1 MLEFRRL
8 ETCLKEK
15 RFVDGLQ
22 EMNQEIAHIRDINTL
37 SYVKK
42 WLSAISSTEEFD
54 TLIRLTDEG
63 LMHQY
68 SAFLIRYS
76 YRKFPNMR
84 TLSLYCDEL
93 IDDRRV
99 LDAEKLLKDALKNI
113 KADQIDSD
121 IVSKAYFTLVRCL
134 LEMKRNEEALR
145 YMKKAESYST
155 RPVFDKWGYFYIQ
168 TGEWEKAEQSL
179 LAGIKHKE
187 SEELAIYLLS
197 QLYAYKGELK
207 RALQL
212 INDAIDRFPQVPYFY
227 FEKVKHLLDLQNYE
241 EMLTVIDKVNH
252 ILPYHSYKAYFTH
265 LRAEAL
271 YKMNKTEE
279 LLALLKTEASLT
291 ESLYHNIEKHPTG
304 KKVQL
309 PLVPIVQKDNYCVPA
324 SLEMMLRLWGES
336 RTQDEIADHIFDVTG
351 SKFSDTVMYLE
362 KLGYAC
368 HYFKGTKEDYKALLD
383 QNIPVLLSID
393 IEHASHVQ
401 VLSGYDDQL
410 QSFSV
415 QDPNFLEPLFIEYEK
430 LQERYRYTDG
440 LAIVFVPKEK
450 KEQLSFLSEEED
462 TYFRTLF
469 SLTDHLE
476 EQDKQGIE
484 KLVSFLQE
492 TSENLY
498 TWLYTIKHMDV
509 EVNQE
514 FILFCAERLMER
526 YPDSDFVKLHSA
538 QSFIRIQDVERASD
552 VLQSVTKKNS
562 QALYHFIYGRYFF
575 EKEEY
580 EEAISSFRSS
590 LQLDADQ
597 PIAWSFLALSYMYI
611 NQSEQGLKMSQIA
624 LQRHPDRFV
633 LVNHGLILMDLE
645 RYEEAY
651 EVFDDLLKEYKYE
664 AHIWYERARCAHQIG
679 KMYLAI
685 KGLQIAIQLD
695 KAAPYSYVKLSEIYE
710 SDVEDRKS
718 AQEILLQGIESCE
731 ESSSLYVRLGDL
743 HFQHDEFEE
752 AEKIYK
758 CALEKNNRDVYSHFG
773 LIQIYMEKEQYDDA
787 KRYIF
792 SMEKQFEEN
801 DEFLMNAGMVL
812 WDAEIELGANEEQ
825 LKIALSK
832 LEDGI
837 RCLKNNIANIL
848 EEYVNRIEGTP
859 FVQRGIAFLRKLEK
873 EKADIIEYG
882 CYAGILYES
891 LGQYDQAMK
900 RYNQAIKHRPS
911 TLPYFRIGE
920 SLMVLRELEDAK
932 RAYESCLEIDANFI
946 GVHLKLAEI
955 YETEEN
961 KLKEQYHMLQAML
974 QGPMI
979 VNMEYLAELSV
990 ENGLHKELLSELDQL
1005 VGKVNEMWRL
1015 DALAYVYGAMKEI
1028 DKERELVEEAL
1039 QMDEEHVEVQ
1049 YHYAKV
1055 LVKKPDSE
1063 AISFVTNL
1071 IRKDAG
1077 NERVFEVYVQMM
1089 EQQRKLSQMRE
1100 SLHLLPV
1107 KKKERSMAFMYAASA
1122 LAERLTK
1129 QQENEQPKKS
1139 IFTRIFYRMK
1149 NRAKELSLITIVIDL
1164 FEISL
1169 KLNAKNSTAAQRLAI
1184 FYENGNM
1191 ITEAMDVLQTSL
1203 ENTWDVSTARQLV
1216 KLLIECGDENE
1227 EMLRGALE
1235 FIKQMVREEPNDYDT
1250 LLLHSN
1256 VLFMLGEEKQ
1266 AEKIC
1271 LQLIERMPFVSRA
1284 FLALAEIYQ
1293 SGERFEESIQ
1303 MLEKGVVHHPK
1314 NHAMFLALAAS
1325 YHQIGK
1331 TEKAEK
1337 LTNHILSFD
1346 SSDLLVRYNRAC
1358 YLAVLDRNAEAKA
1371 ELETVLYEDET
1382 GFFTE
1387 LAEEDEDL
1395 EKVWKTIKKH
1405 DV

>member
-8 ETCLKEK
+8 EMCLKEK

-22 EMNQEIAHIRDINTL
+22 DVNNEIAHIKETNTF
-37 SYVKK
+37 SYVKE
-42 WLSAISSTEEFD
+42 WLSLISGHEEFD

-76 YRKFPNMR
+76 YKKFPNMR

-93 IDDRRV
+93 IDDRKV
-99 LDAEKLLKDALKNI
+99 LDAEKLLKDALDDI
-113 KADQIDSD
+113 KAEQIDSD
-121 IVSKAYFTLVRCL
+121 ILSKAYFTLVRCL
-134 LEMKRNEEALR
+134 LEMKRNEEAFQ

-168 TGEWEKAEQSL
+168 IGEWEKAEHSL
-179 LAGIKHKE
+179 LAGMEHKE
-187 SEELAIYLLS
+187 NEELAVYLLS
-197 QLYAYKGELK
+197 QLYAYKGEQK

-212 INDAIDRFPQVPYFY
+212 INDAIDQFPQVPYFY
-227 FEKVKHLLDLQNYE
+227 FEKVKHLLDLQCYE
-241 EMLTVIDKVNH
+241 EMLTVIDKIDQ

-271 YKMNKTEE
+271 YKMNKNEE
-279 LLALLKTEASLT
+279 LLALLKTEVCLK
-291 ESLYHNIEKHPTG
+291 ESLYHNIEKYPNG
-304 KKVQL
+304 KKVKL

-336 RTQDEIADHIFDVTG
+336 RTQDEVANHIFDVTG
-351 SKFSDTVMYLE
+351 SKFSDTVTYLE
-362 KLGYAC
+362 ELGYVC
-368 HYFKGTKEDYKALLD
+368 RYFKGNEKNYKALLD

-410 QSFSV
+410 QSFFV
-415 QDPNFLEPLFIEYEK
+415 QDPNFLEPLFVEYEK

-440 LAIVFVPKEK
+440 LSIVFVPKEK
-450 KEQLSFLSEEED
+450 KEQLSFLVEEED
-462 TYFRTLF
+462 VYFRKLF

-476 EQDKQGIE
+476 EQDKKGIE

-492 TSENLY
+492 TNENPY

-538 QSFIRIQDVERASD
+538 QCFIRIQDLERASD
-552 VLQSVTKKNS
+552 VLRSVEKKNN
-562 QALYHFIYGRYFF
+562 QALYHFIHGRYSL

-580 EEAISSFRSS
+580 EKAISSFRSS

-597 PIAWSFLALSYMYI
+597 PITWSFLALSYMYI
-611 NQSEQGLKMSQIA
+611 DQSEQGLQMSKIA
-624 LQRHPDRFV
+624 LQRHPDRFI
-633 LVNHGLILMDLE
+633 LVNHGLVLMDLE

-651 EVFDDLLKEYKYE
+651 KVFNDLLKEYKYE
-664 AHIWYERARCAHQIG
+664 AHIWYERAKCAHQME
-679 KMYLAI
+679 KLHLAI
-685 KGLQIAIQLD
+685 KGLRIAIQLD
-695 KAAPYSYVKLSEIYE
+695 KTVPYPYVKLSEIYE
-710 SDVEDRKS
+710 SDLEDKKS
-718 AQEILLQGIESCE
+718 AEAILSRGIENCE
-731 ESSSLYVRLGDL
+731 ESSSLYTRLGDL
-743 HFQHDEFEE
+743 YFQNDEFEE

-758 CALEKNNRDVYSHFG
+758 RSLEGNDGDVYSHFG
-773 LIQIYMEKEQYDDA
+773 LVQIYMAKEQYNDA
-787 KRYIF
+787 KHYIF
-792 SMEKQFEEN
+792 SMEKKFEQN

-812 WDAEIELGANEEQ
+812 WDAEMELGANEEQ

-832 LEDGI
+832 LENGI
-837 RCLKNNIANIL
+837 RCLKNNIANVL
-848 EEYVNRIEGTP
+848 EEYVNRVEGTP

-873 EKADIIEYG
+873 ERADITEYG

-900 RYNQAIKHRPS
+900 RYHQAIKHRPS

-920 SLMVLRELEDAK
+920 SLMVLGELEDAK

-955 YETEEN
+955 YEKEEN
-961 KLKEQYHMLQAML
+961 RLKEQHHMLQAMI
-974 QGPMI
+974 QEPMI

-990 ENGLHKELLSELDQL
+990 ENSLHKELLSELEKL
-1005 VGKVNEMWRL
+1005 AGRVNEMWRL
-1015 DALAYVYGAMKEI
+1015 DALAYVYGAMKDV
-1028 DKERELVEEAL
+1028 DKEQELMEEAL
-1039 QMDEEHVEVQ
+1039 QMDEEHVEVR

-1055 LVKKPDSE
+1055 LVKKRNPE
-1063 AISFVTNL
+1063 AITFVTNL
-1071 IRKDAG
+1071 IKQDIE
-1077 NERVFEVYVQMM
+1077 NERVFEVYVQAM
-1089 EQQRKLSQMRE
+1089 EQRRKLSQIRD
-1100 SLHLLPV
+1100 SLHLLPI
-1107 KKKERSMAFMYAASA
+1107 KKKERSTAFMYAASA
-1122 LAERLTK
+1122 LAERLSK
-1129 QQENEQPKKS
+1129 QQQNEEPKKS
-1139 IFTRIFYRMK
+1139 ILTRAFYRMK
-1149 NRAKELSLITIVIDL
+1149 NRAKEISLITIVIDL

-1169 KLNAKNSTAAQRLAI
+1169 KFNAKNSMAAQRLAI

-1191 ITEAMDVLQTSL
+1191 ITEAIDVLQTSL
-1203 ENTWDVSTARQLV
+1203 ENIWNTSAARQLV
-1216 KLLIECGDENE
+1216 NLLIEHGDENE
-1227 EMLRGALE
+1227 EMLRDALE
-1235 FIKQMVREEPNDYDT
+1235 IIKQMSKEEPNDYDM

-1293 SGERFEESIQ
+1293 SEERFEESIA
-1303 MLEKGVVHHPK
+1303 MLEEGVLHHPQD
-1314 NHAMFLALAAS
+1314 HAMFLALAAS

-1331 TEKAEK
+1331 TERAEE

-1358 YLAVLDRNAEAKA
+1358 YLAVLNRNVEAKA
-1371 ELETVLYEDET
+1371 ELETVLHEDET
-1382 GFFTE
+1382 GFFAE
-1387 LAEEDEDL
+1387 LAEEDEEL
-1395 EKVWKTIKKH
+1395 EEVWETIK
-1405 DV
+1405 

>member
-8 ETCLKEK
+8 EMCLKEK

-22 EMNQEIAHIRDINTL
+22 NVNSEITHIKEINRF
-37 SYVKK
+37 SYVKE
-42 WLSAISSTEEFD
+42 WLSSISSTEEFD

-76 YRKFPNMR
+76 YKKFPNMR

-93 IDDRRV
+93 IDDRKV
-99 LDAEKLLKDALKNI
+99 LDAEKLLKDALEDI
-113 KADQIDSD
+113 KVGQIDSD
-121 IVSKAYFTLVRCL
+121 ILSKAYFTLVRCL
-134 LEMKRNEEALR
+134 LEMKRNEEAFQ
-145 YMKKAESYST
+145 YMEKAEGYST
-155 RPVFDKWGYFYIQ
+155 RPVLDKWGYFYIQ
-168 TGEWEKAEQSL
+168 TGEWEKAEDSL
-179 LAGIKHKE
+179 LAGMEHKE
-187 SEELAIYLLS
+187 NEELAIYLLS
-197 QLYAYKGELK
+197 QLYAYKGEQK

-212 INDAIDRFPQVPYFY
+212 INDAIDQFPQVPYFY
-227 FEKVKHLLDLQNYE
+227 FEKVKHLLDLQRYE
-241 EMLTVIDKVNH
+241 EMLTVIDKINR

-271 YKMNKTEE
+271 YKMNRTQD
-279 LLALLKTEASLT
+279 LFTLLKTKVCLK
-291 ESLYHNIEKHPTG
+291 ESLYHNIEKCPTG
-304 KKVQL
+304 KKVRL
-309 PLVPIVQKDNYCVPA
+309 PIVPIVQKDNYCVPA

-336 RTQDEIADHIFDVTG
+336 RTQDEVANHIFDVTG

-362 KLGYAC
+362 KLGYVC
-368 HYFKGTKEDYKALLD
+368 RYFKGTRENYKALLD

-401 VLSGYDDQL
+401 VLAGYDDQL
-410 QSFSV
+410 QSFFI

-430 LQERYRYTDG
+430 LQGRYRYTDG
-440 LAIVFVPKEK
+440 LSIVFVPKEK

-492 TSENLY
+492 TSENPY

-514 FILFCAERLMER
+514 FILFCAERLIER

-538 QSFIRIQDVERASD
+538 QCFIRIQDLERASD
-552 VLQSVTKKNS
+552 ILQSVEKKNN
-562 QALYHFIYGRYFF
+562 QALYHFIHGRYSV

-611 NQSEQGLKMSQIA
+611 DQPEQGLKMSQIA
-624 LQRHPDRFV
+624 LQRYPDRFV

-651 EVFDDLLKEYKYE
+651 EVFNDLLKGHKHE

-679 KMYLAI
+679 KLHLAI

-695 KAAPYSYVKLSEIYE
+695 KAASYSYVKLSEIYE
-710 SDVEDRKS
+710 SELEDKKG
-718 AQEILLQGIESCE
+718 AEEILLQGIENCE
-731 ESSSLYVRLGDL
+731 EATSLYVRLGDL
-743 HFQHDEFEE
+743 HFQNDEFEE

-758 CALEKNNRDVYSHFG
+758 RAIEENNRDVYSHFG
-773 LIQIYMEKEQYDDA
+773 VVQIYMAKEQYDDV
-787 KRYIF
+787 KHYIF
-792 SMEKQFEEN
+792 RLEKQLEPN

-832 LEDGI
+832 LEHGI
-837 RCLKNNIANIL
+837 RCLKNNIANML
-848 EEYVNRIEGTP
+848 EEYINRVEGTA
-859 FVQRGIAFLRKLEK
+859 FVQRGIAFLRKLGK
-873 EKADIIEYG
+873 ERPDVIEYD

-900 RYNQAIKHRPS
+900 RYNQAIKQKLS
-911 TLPYFRIGE
+911 TLPYYRIGE
-920 SLMVLRELEDAK
+920 SFMALGELESAK
-932 RAYESCLEIDANFI
+932 KAYETCLEIDANFI
-946 GVHLKLAEI
+946 GLHLKLAEI
-955 YETEEN
+955 YEKEEN
-961 KLKEQYHMLQAML
+961 RLKEQYHMFQAML
-974 QGPMI
+974 QEPMI

-990 ENGLHKELLSELDQL
+990 ESSLHKELLSELEKL
-1005 VGKVNEMWRL
+1005 AGKVNEMWRL
-1015 DALAYVYGAMKEI
+1015 DALAYVYGAMKDI
-1028 DKERELVEEAL
+1028 DKEQGLVEKAL

-1055 LVKKPDSE
+1055 LVKKRDSE
-1063 AISFVTNL
+1063 AIPFVTDL
-1071 IRKDAG
+1071 IKQDIE
-1077 NERVFEVYVQMM
+1077 NERVFEVYVQAM
-1089 EQQRKLSQMRE
+1089 EQRRKLSQIRD
-1100 SLHLLPV
+1100 SLHLLPI
-1107 KKKERSMAFMYAASA
+1107 KKKERSTVFMYAASA
-1122 LAERLTK
+1122 LAERLTE
-1129 QQENEQPKKS
+1129 QQQNEEPKKS
-1139 IFTRIFYRMK
+1139 IFTRAFYRMK
-1149 NRAKELSLITIVIDL
+1149 NRAKEIALITMVIDL

-1169 KLNAKNSTAAQRLAI
+1169 KLNAKSSMAAQRLAI

-1191 ITEAMDVLQTSL
+1191 ITEAIDVLQTSL
-1203 ENTWDVSTARQLV
+1203 ENIWDVSTARQLV
-1216 KLLIECGDENE
+1216 NLLIEYGNENE
-1227 EMLRGALE
+1227 EMLRDALE
-1235 FIKQMVREEPNDYDT
+1235 FLKQMIREEPNDYDI

-1293 SGERFEESIQ
+1293 SEARFEESIP
-1303 MLEKGVVHHPK
+1303 MLEEGVVHHPK
-1314 NHAMFLALAAS
+1314 DNGMFLALAAS

-1331 TEKAEK
+1331 TEKAET
-1337 LTNHILSFD
+1337 LINHILSFD

-1358 YLAVLDRNAEAKA
+1358 YLAVLNRNAEAKA
-1371 ELETVLYEDET
+1371 ELETVLHGDET
-1382 GFFTE
+1382 GFFAE

-1395 EKVWKTIKKH
+1395 EGIWEMIK
-1405 DV
+1405 

>member
-8 ETCLKEK
+8 EACLKEK

-22 EMNQEIAHIRDINTL
+22 EIHQEIAHIREINTL

-42 WLSAISSTEEFD
+42 WLSSISSTEEFD
-54 TLIRLTDEG
+54 TIIRLTDEG

-76 YRKFPNMR
+76 YKKFPNMR

-93 IDDRRV
+93 IDDRKV
-99 LDAEKLLKDALKNI
+99 LDAEKLLKDALEDI
-113 KADQIDSD
+113 KVDQIDSN
-121 IVSKAYFTLVRCL
+121 ILSKAYFTLVRCL
-134 LEMKRNEEALR
+134 VEMKRNEEALQ

-168 TGEWEKAEQSL
+168 TGEWEKAENSL
-179 LAGIKHKE
+179 LAGMDHKE
-187 SEELAIYLLS
+187 NEELAIYLLS
-197 QLYAYKGELK
+197 QLYAYKGEQK

-212 INDAIDRFPQVPYFY
+212 IDDAIDQFPQVPYFY
-227 FEKVKHLLDLQNYE
+227 FEKVKHLLDLQRYE
-241 EMLTVIDKVNH
+241 EMLTIIDKVNR
-252 ILPYHSYKAYFTH
+252 ILPYHSYKVYFTH

-271 YKMNKTEE
+271 YKMNKIQD
-279 LLALLKTEASLT
+279 LSVLLKTEISLK
-291 ESLYHNIEKHPTG
+291 ESLYHNIEKCPTG
-304 KKVQL
+304 KKVRL
-309 PLVPIVQKDNYCVPA
+309 PIVRIVQKDNYCVPA
-324 SLEMMLRLWGES
+324 SLEMMLRIWGES
-336 RTQDEIADHIFDVTG
+336 RTQDEVANHIFDVTG
-351 SKFSDTVMYLE
+351 SKFSDTVVYLE
-362 KLGYAC
+362 KLGYVC
-368 HYFKGTKEDYKALLD
+368 RYFKGTEKNYKALLD

-410 QSFSV
+410 QAFFV

-440 LAIVFVPKEK
+440 LSIVFVPKEE
-450 KEQLSFLSEEED
+450 KEQLSFLVEEED
-462 TYFRTLF
+462 VYFRKLF

-484 KLVSFLQE
+484 ELVSFLQE
-492 TSENLY
+492 TSENPY

-514 FILFCAERLMER
+514 FILFCAERLIKK

-538 QSFIRIQDVERASD
+538 QCFIRIQDMERASD
-552 VLQSVTKKNS
+552 VLQSVEKKNN
-562 QALYHFIYGRYFF
+562 QALYHFIHGRYSL

-611 NQSEQGLKMSQIA
+611 DQSEQGLKMSQIA
-624 LQRHPDRFV
+624 IQRHPDRFV
-633 LVNHGLILMDLE
+633 FVNHGLILMDLE

-651 EVFDDLLKEYKYE
+651 EVFNDLLKEYKYE
-664 AHIWYERARCAHQIG
+664 AHIWYERAKCAHQMG
-679 KMYLAI
+679 KLYLAI

-695 KAAPYSYVKLSEIYE
+695 KEAPYSYVKLSEIYE

-718 AQEILLQGIESCE
+718 AEEVLLQGIENCE

-758 CALEKNNRDVYSHFG
+758 RALEKNNRDVYSHFG
-773 LIQIYMEKEQYDDA
+773 LIQIYMAKEQYGDA
-787 KRYIF
+787 KHYILN
-792 SMEKQFEEN
+792 MEKQFEQH

-837 RCLKNNIANIL
+837 RCLKNNIASML
-848 EEYVNRIEGTP
+848 EEYVNRIEGTT
-859 FVQRGIAFLRKLEK
+859 FVQRGIAFLRKLGK
-873 EKADIIEYG
+873 ERPDVIEYG

-891 LGQYDQAMK
+891 IGQYDQAIK
-900 RYNQAIKHRPS
+900 RYNQAIKRRTS
-911 TLPYFRIGE
+911 ALPYCRIGE
-920 SLMVLRELEDAK
+920 SLMVLGELESAK
-932 RAYESCLEIDANFI
+932 KAYETCLEIDENFI

-955 YETEEN
+955 YEIEEN
-961 KLKEQYHMLQAML
+961 RLKEQYHMLQAML
-974 QGPMI
+974 QDPVI
-979 VNMEYLAELSV
+979 VNMEYVAELSV
-990 ENGLHKELLSELDQL
+990 ENNLHKELLSELEKL
-1005 VGKVNEMWRL
+1005 AGKVNEMWRL
-1015 DALAYVYGAMKEI
+1015 DALAYVYGVM
-1028 DKERELVEEAL
+1028 KEREKEQKLVEEAL
-1039 QMDEEHVEVQ
+1039 QMDEEHVEVR

-1055 LVKKPDSE
+1055 LVRKRDSE
-1063 AISFVTNL
+1063 AIPFVTSL
-1071 IRKDAG
+1071 IRQDIE
-1077 NERVFEVYVQMM
+1077 NERVFEVYVQAI
-1089 EQQRKLSQMRE
+1089 EQQQKVSQIRD

-1107 KKKERSMAFMYAASA
+1107 KKKERSTAFMYAASA
-1122 LAERLTK
+1122 LAERLTAK
-1129 QQENEQPKKS
+1129 QQNEELKKS
-1139 IFTRIFYRMK
+1139 IFTRAFYRMK
-1149 NRAKELSLITIVIDL
+1149 NRAKEISRITTVIDL

-1169 KLNAKNSTAAQRLAI
+1169 RLNPKNSMAAQRLAM

-1191 ITEAMDVLQTSL
+1191 ITEAIDVLQTSL
-1203 ENTWDVSTARQLV
+1203 ESIWDVNTARQLV
-1216 KLLIECGDENE
+1216 KILIEHGDEDE

-1235 FIKQMVREEPNDYDT
+1235 FIKQMVREEPNDYNT

-1284 FLALAEIYQ
+1284 FLALVEIYQ
-1293 SGERFEESIQ
+1293 SEARFEDAIS
-1303 MLEKGVVHHPK
+1303 MLEEGVLHHPK

-1331 TEKAEK
+1331 TEKAEE
-1337 LTNHILSFD
+1337 LTNYILSFD

-1358 YLAVLDRNAEAKA
+1358 YLAVLKRNDEAKV
-1371 ELETVLYEDET
+1371 ELETVLHEDET
-1382 GFFTE
+1382 GFFAK
-1387 LAEEDEDL
+1387 LAEDDEDL
-1395 EKVWKTIKKH
+1395 VEVWETIK
-1405 DV
+1405 

>member
-15 RFVDGLQ
+15 RFIDGLKDV
-22 EMNQEIAHIRDINTL
+22 NQEIANIRKMNTL
-37 SYVKK
+37 SYVKD
-42 WLSAISSTEEFD
+42 WLSSILSTEEFD

-76 YRKFPNMR
+76 YKKFSNMR

-93 IDDRRV
+93 IDDRKI
-99 LDAEKLLKDALKNI
+99 LDAEKLLKDALEDTKV
-113 KADQIDSD
+113 DQIDSD
-121 IVSKAYFTLVRCL
+121 ILSKAYFTLVRCL
-134 LEMKRNEEALR
+134 LEMKQNEEAFL

-179 LAGIKHKE
+179 LSGMKHKE
-187 SEELAIYLLS
+187 NEELAIYLLS
-197 QLYAYKGELK
+197 QLYAYKGKQK

-212 INDAIDRFPQVPYFY
+212 INDAIDQFPQVPYFY
-227 FEKVKHLLDLQNYE
+227 FEKVKHLLDLQCYE
-241 EMLTVIDKVNH
+241 EMLTVIDKINL
-252 ILPYHSYKAYFTH
+252 ILPYHSYKTYFTH

-271 YKMNKTEE
+271 YKMNNTED
-279 LLALLKTEASLT
+279 LLALLKTEVCLRK
-291 ESLYHNIEKHPTG
+291 SLYHNIEKYRAG
-304 KKVQL
+304 KKVRL

-336 RTQDEIADHIFDVTG
+336 RTQDEIAHHIFDVTG

-362 KLGYAC
+362 KLGYVC
-368 HYFKGTKEDYKALLD
+368 HYFKGTKENYKALLD

-440 LAIVFVPKEK
+440 LSIVFVPKEK
-450 KEQLSFLSEEED
+450 REQLSFLLEEED
-462 TYFRTLF
+462 VYFRTLF

-492 TSENLY
+492 TSENPY

-514 FILFCAERLMER
+514 FILHCAKRLMER

-538 QSFIRIQDVERASD
+538 QCFIRMQDLERASD
-552 VLQSVTKKNS
+552 ILQSVEKKNS
-562 QALYHFIYGRYFF
+562 QALYHFIHGRYSV

-580 EEAISSFRSS
+580 EAAISSFRSS

-611 NQSEQGLKMSQIA
+611 DQSEQGLKMSQIA
-624 LQRHPDRFV
+624 LGRHPDRFV

-645 RYEEAY
+645 RYAEAY
-651 EVFDDLLKEYKYE
+651 EVFNDLLKEYKYE
-664 AHIWYERARCAHQIG
+664 AHIWYERARCAHQIE
-679 KMYLAI
+679 KLHLAI
-685 KGLQIAIQLD
+685 KGLRIAIQLD
-695 KAAPYSYVKLSEIYE
+695 KTVPYPYVKLSEIYE
-710 SDVEDRKS
+710 LDLEDKK
-718 AQEILLQGIESCE
+718 AAEEILLQGIGNCE
-731 ESSSLYVRLGDL
+731 EATSLYVRLGDL
-743 HFQHDEFEE
+743 HFQNDEFEE

-758 CALEKNNRDVYSHFG
+758 RALEENNRDVYSHFG
-773 LIQIYMEKEQYDDA
+773 LIQIYVAKEQYDDA

-792 SMEKQFEEN
+792 SMEKQFEQN

-832 LEDGI
+832 LENGI
-837 RCLKNNIANIL
+837 RCLKNNIANML
-848 EEYVNRIEGTP
+848 EEYVNRVEGTA
-859 FVQRGIAFLRKLEK
+859 FVQRGITFLRKLGK
-873 EKADIIEYG
+873 ERPDVVEYD

-900 RYNQAIKHRPS
+900 RYNQAIKHRTS
-911 TLPYFRIGE
+911 TLPYYRIGE
-920 SLMVLRELEDAK
+920 SLMALGELESAK
-932 RAYESCLEIDANFI
+932 NAYETCLEIDANFI

-955 YETEEN
+955 YEAEEN
-961 KLKEQYHMLQAML
+961 RLKEQYHMLQAML
-974 QGPMI
+974 QEPMI

-990 ENGLHKELLSELDQL
+990 ENGLHKELLSKLDKL
-1005 VGKVNEMWRL
+1005 DGKVDEMWRL
-1015 DALAYVYGAMKEI
+1015 DALAYVYGAMKERE
-1028 DKERELVEEAL
+1028 KEQELVEEAL
-1039 QMDEEHVEVQ
+1039 QMDEEHVEVR

-1055 LVKKPDSE
+1055 LVKNRDSE
-1063 AISFVTNL
+1063 VLPFVTSL
-1071 IRKDAG
+1071 IRQDIE
-1077 NERVFEVYVQMM
+1077 NERVFKVYVQAM
-1089 EQQRKLSQMRE
+1089 EQEQKLSQIRD

-1107 KKKERSMAFMYAASA
+1107 KKKERSTAFMYAGSV
-1122 LAERLTK
+1122 LAERLTA
-1129 QQENEQPKKS
+1129 QQQNEEPKKS
-1139 IFTRIFYRMK
+1139 IFTRAFYRMK
-1149 NRAKELSLITIVIDL
+1149 NRAKEISLITTVIDL

-1169 KLNAKNSTAAQRLAI
+1169 KLNARNSMAAQRLAI

-1191 ITEAMDVLQTSL
+1191 ITEAIDVLQTSL
-1203 ENTWDVSTARQLV
+1203 ENIWNVSTARQLV
-1216 KLLIECGDENE
+1216 NLLIEYRNENE
-1227 EMLRGALE
+1227 EMLRDALE
-1235 FIKQMVREEPNDYDT
+1235 FIKQMIREEPNDYDI

-1293 SGERFEESIQ
+1293 SEARFEDSIP

-1314 NHAMFLALAAS
+1314 DNGIFLALAAS

-1331 TEKAEK
+1331 TEKAEA
-1337 LTNHILSFD
+1337 LTNHIIAFG

-1358 YLAVLDRNAEAKA
+1358 YLAVLKRNTEAKA
-1371 ELETVLYEDET
+1371 ELETVLHEDET
-1382 GFFTE
+1382 GFFAE

-1395 EKVWKTIKKH
+1395 AEVWETIK
-1405 DV
+1405 

>member
-1 MLEFRRL
+1 MLELRRL

-22 EMNQEIAHIRDINTL
+22 DVNSEISHIKEVNKF
-37 SYVKK
+37 SYLKE
-42 WLSAISSTEEFD
+42 WLSSISSTEEFD

-76 YRKFPNMR
+76 YKKFPNMR

-93 IDDRRV
+93 IDDRKI
-99 LDAEKLLKDALKNI
+99 LDAEKLLKDALEDI
-113 KADQIDSD
+113 KVDQIDSD
-121 IVSKAYFTLVRCL
+121 ILSKAYFTLVRCL
-134 LEMKRNEEALR
+134 LEMKRNEEAFE

-168 TGEWEKAEQSL
+168 TGEWEKAENSL
-179 LAGIKHKE
+179 LAGMEHKE
-187 SEELAIYLLS
+187 NEELAIYLLS
-197 QLYAYKGELK
+197 QLYAYKGEQK

-212 INDAIDRFPQVPYFY
+212 INDAIDQFPQIPYFY
-227 FEKVKHLLDLQNYE
+227 FEKVKHLLDLQRYE
-241 EMLTVIDKVNH
+241 EMLIVIDKINR

-271 YKMNKTEE
+271 YKMNKIQD
-279 LLALLKTEASLT
+279 LLALLKTEVCLKK
-291 ESLYHNIEKHPTG
+291 SLYHNMEKYRAG
-304 KKVQL
+304 KKVRL

-324 SLEMMLRLWGES
+324 SLEMMLRLWGE
-336 RTQDEIADHIFDVTG
+336 RCTQDEIANHIFDVTG
-351 SKFSDTVMYLE
+351 SKFSDTVTYLE
-362 KLGYAC
+362 KMGYVC
-368 HYFKGTKEDYKALLD
+368 RYFKGNEKNYKALLD
-383 QNIPVLLSID
+383 RNIPVLLSID

-410 QSFSV
+410 QAFFA

-440 LAIVFVPKEK
+440 LSIVFVPKEE
-450 KEQLSFLSEEED
+450 KEQLSFLVEEED
-462 TYFRTLF
+462 VYFRKLF

-492 TSENLY
+492 TSENPY

-514 FILFCAERLMER
+514 FILFCAERLIEK

-538 QSFIRIQDVERASD
+538 QCFIRIQDMERASD
-552 VLQSVTKKNS
+552 VLQSVEKKNN
-562 QALYHFIYGRYFF
+562 QALYHFIHGRYSL

-611 NQSEQGLKMSQIA
+611 DQSEQGLKMSQIA
-624 LQRHPDRFV
+624 LGRHPDRFV

-645 RYEEAY
+645 RYKEAY
-651 EVFDDLLKEYKYE
+651 EVFNDLLKEYKRE
-664 AHIWYERARCAHQIG
+664 AHIWYERAKCAHQME
-679 KMYLAI
+679 KLHLAI
-685 KGLQIAIQLD
+685 KGLRTAIQLD
-695 KAAPYSYVKLSEIYE
+695 KTVSYPYVKLSEIYE
-710 SDVEDRKS
+710 LDLDDKKGAE
-718 AQEILLQGIESCE
+718 EILLQGIENCE
-731 ESSSLYVRLGDL
+731 EATSLYVRLGDL
-743 HFQHDEFEE
+743 HFQNDEFEE

-758 CALEKNNRDVYSHFG
+758 RALEENNRDVYSHFG
-773 LIQIYMEKEQYDDA
+773 LIQIYMAKGQYGDA

-792 SMEKQFEEN
+792 SMEQQFEQN

-832 LEDGI
+832 LEKGI
-837 RCLKNNIANIL
+837 RCLKNNIANML
-848 EEYVNRIEGTP
+848 EEYVNRVEGTV
-859 FVQRGIAFLRKLEK
+859 FIQRGIAFLRKLGK
-873 EKADIIEYG
+873 ERPDITEYD

-900 RYNQAIKHRPS
+900 RYHQAIKFRKS
-911 TLPYFRIGE
+911 TLPYYRIGE
-920 SLMVLRELEDAK
+920 SLMALGELESAK
-932 RAYESCLEIDANFI
+932 NAYETCLEMDSTFI
-946 GVHLKLAEI
+946 GVHVKLAEI
-955 YETEEN
+955 YEKEEN
-961 KLKEQYHMLQAML
+961 RLKEQYHMFQAML
-974 QGPMI
+974 QEPMI

-990 ENGLHKELLSELDQL
+990 KNCLHKELLSELDKL
-1005 VGKVNEMWRL
+1005 DGKVDEMWRL
-1015 DALAYVYGAMKEI
+1015 DALAYVYGAMKERE
-1028 DKERELVEEAL
+1028 KEQELVEEAL
-1039 QMDEEHVEVQ
+1039 QIDEEHVEVR

-1055 LVKKPDSE
+1055 LVKKRDSE
-1063 AISFVTNL
+1063 AIPFVTSL
-1071 IRKDAG
+1071 IRQDIE
-1077 NERVFEVYVQMM
+1077 NERVFEVYVQAM
-1089 EQQRKLSQMRE
+1089 EQQRKVSQIRD

-1107 KKKERSMAFMYAASA
+1107 KKKERSTAFMYAASV
-1122 LAERLTK
+1122 LAERLTA
-1129 QQENEQPKKS
+1129 QQQNEEPKKS
-1139 IFTRIFYRMK
+1139 IFTRAFYRMK
-1149 NRAKELSLITIVIDL
+1149 NRAKEISFITTVIDL

-1169 KLNAKNSTAAQRLAI
+1169 KLNARNSIAAQRLAM

-1191 ITEAMDVLQTSL
+1191 IKEAIDVLQTSL
-1203 ENTWDVSTARQLV
+1203 ENIWDVSTVRQLV
-1216 KLLIECGDENE
+1216 NLLIEHGDEDE
-1227 EMLRGALE
+1227 EMLRDALE
-1235 FIKQMVREEPNDYDT
+1235 FIKQMIREEPNDYNT

-1271 LQLIERMPFVSRA
+1271 LQLIERMPFVSRT

-1293 SGERFEESIQ
+1293 SEARFEDSIS
-1303 MLEKGVVHHPK
+1303 MLEEGVLHHPK
-1314 NHAMFLALAAS
+1314 DRAMFLALAAS

-1331 TEKAEK
+1331 TEKAEE
-1337 LTNHILSFD
+1337 LTNYILSFD

-1358 YLAVLDRNAEAKA
+1358 YLAVLNRNDEAKA
-1371 ELETVLYEDET
+1371 ELETVLHEDET
-1382 GFFTE
+1382 GFFAE
-1387 LAEEDEDL
+1387 LVEDDEDL
-1395 EKVWKTIKKH
+1395 VEVWETIK
-1405 DV
+1405 